1 MEDNIFNL
9 AIQRCSENGN
19 DLFSDD
25 FLFVIPSL
33 NISQKIQTVL
43 PPEIQGET
51 TDLGYQNRIAKFVP
65 DRIIYTKLI
74 IDLKLNQ
81 NLYNYK
87 VLSDWMKLY
96 GTYRES
102 SSSLDEY
109 KHLYRDMYL
118 YIINPVDSSTPL
130 AYIHYKSCYPVAISN
145 PAFDPSNT
153 SPLRISVN
161 FEVQEFDIVIL

>member
-9 AIQRCSENGN
+9 AVQRCGENTN
-19 DLFSDD
+19 DLYSDD

-43 PPEIQGET
+43 PPEVQGET
-51 TDLGYQNRIAKFVP
+51 VDFGYQNRVAKFVP
-65 DRIIYTKLI
+65 DRIIYSKLI

-87 VLSDWMKLY
+87 ILSDWMKLY
-96 GTYRES
+96 GTYREAN
-102 SSSLDEY
+102 LPYEEY

-118 YIINPVDSSTPL
+118 YIINPLDSTTPL
-130 AYIHYKSCYPVAISN
+130 AYIHYKSCFPVAISN
-145 PAFDPSNT
+145 PAFDPSLT
-153 SPLRISVN
+153 SALRISVN
-161 FEVQEFDIVIL
+161 FEVEDFNIVIL